1 MAGLRSL
8 YVSPRGSE
16 NPSAR
21 APLRVEA
28 LTARTGS
35 LARDRRDSPRGH
47 VPKPSRAPVPLEALH
62 TRRPVSPGAGRQ
74 GRRPR
79 LALLLRPAPRFCGL
93 KETGAWR
100 AYRSARDLTFRSVA
114 SGSFLVAGASALRVY
129 SGSAGPAVDVSNV
142 IQAGPRVPTSI
153 LIDGLT
159 AAGFRRGAAAREV
172 SCLEV
177 RAVNGLT
184 IRRSR
189 FSNCGDH
196 ALLFDLH
203 LKATSAAVDRGD
215 PSNYPASD
223 IDGESGPLGGSRDAG
238 ADERQ

>member
-1 MAGLRSL
+1 VHLYRSKRSTRDVL
-8 YVSPRGSE
+8 FRPARGAKVVVRGSL
-16 NPSAR
+16 SVYGR
-21 APLRVEA
+21 H
-28 LTARTGS
+28 
-35 LARDRRDSPRGH
+35 RDFR
-47 VPKPSRAPVPLEALH
+47 
-62 TRRPVSPGAGRQ
+62 
-74 GRRPR
+74 
-79 LALLLRPAPRFCGL
+79 GL
-93 KETGAWR
+93 KVTGAWR
-100 AYRSARDLTFRSVA
+100 AYSSARDLTFRSVA

-129 SGSAGPAVDVSNV
+129 GGGAGPAVDVSNV

-196 ALLFDLH
+196 ALRFDLH

-223 IDGESGPLGGSRDAG
+223 IDGESRPLGGSRDAG